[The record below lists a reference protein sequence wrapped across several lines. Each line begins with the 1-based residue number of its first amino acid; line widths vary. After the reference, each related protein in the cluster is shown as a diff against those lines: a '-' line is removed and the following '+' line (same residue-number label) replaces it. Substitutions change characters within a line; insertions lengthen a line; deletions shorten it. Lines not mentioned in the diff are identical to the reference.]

1 MRTMLDAQEKI
12 KNAYF
17 SNYKDKIDENM
28 TCDEFIESLT
38 KKEIERALKI
48 NAIIEDDD
56 DKFAHILS
64 ISMHQKKDVVKELK
78 NNIKELYKNIFI
90 YADET
95 IMIQIEDIL
104 ENYKNKILE
113 LDTSES
119 ILRYSISL
127 LEFLKFNYIAKI
139 KYLKSKNKVIIY
151 IPKEIRS
158 ILQEIIKDKKIIKI
172 RNKNN
177 IYNKNIQNLISVYGV
192 IPFEELLTIYNKVY
206 KKIKTKDLLKIIEL
220 NSFFNESINITEIDD
235 DLLIY
240 GMAFEG
246 EDDALEFYYSQPE
259 ELDYKLYTKEEYEMI
274 GKDAYHYSLNEYPK
288 LFGFIGSKFKLTP
301 REKDYF
307 DGMIVLDCLFSYQ
320 LDSEMAER
328 NLNHN
333 LEVALGKLNIIDKSF
348 IINTILDMAKN
359 YPNFN
364 YKGHTYNEVKNKR

>member
-1 MRTMLDAQEKI
+1 MKTMIDVQENI
-12 KNAYF
+12 KNAF
-17 SNYKDKIDENM
+17 LSNYKDKIDENM

-56 DKFAHILS
+56 HKLAHILS
-64 ISMHQKKDVVKELK
+64 ISMHKKKDVVKELK

-90 YADET
+90 YADGT

-139 KYLKSKNKVIIY
+139 KYLKSKDKLIIY
-151 IPKEIRS
+151 IPKEIRD

-274 GKDAYHYSLNEYPK
+274 GKDAYHYSLNEYTK
-288 LFGFIGSKFKLTP
+288 LFDFIGSKFKLTP
-301 REKDYF
+301 QEEDYF

-320 LDSEMAER
+320 IDSEMAER

-364 YKGHTYNEVKNKR
+364 YKGHTYNEVNNKK